1 MQFGRTISLLF
12 AAGALGGLFYGLVAW
27 LLGDLGISRGLGV
40 RMNPVLTAPWIYQQ
54 VVWGGMWGMLFAL
67 PLSMHWLARG
77 LTLSLLPSFVQLFF
91 IYPVIL
97 HQGPFGIRLG
107 ILTPVLVL
115 LVNGVWG
122 IVAAWW
128 LQTVRGGGYR

>member
-1 MQFGRTISLLF
+1 MQFSRTISLLF
-12 AAGALGGLFYGLVAW
+12 AAGALGGLFCSLVAW

-40 RMNPVLTAPWIYQQ
+40 RMNPVLAAPWLYQQ
-54 VVWGGMWGMLFAL
+54 IVWGGMWGMLFAL
-67 PLSMHWLARG
+67 PLSMHWLTRG

-91 IYPVIL
+91 IYPVVL
-97 HQGPFGIRLG
+97 HQGAFGTGLG
-107 ILTPVLVL
+107 TLTPVFVF

-128 LQTVRGGGYR
+128 LEMIRG